1 MRQKR
6 YFMYYIWFDESDKE
20 GKYYSNFYG
29 GILVMSKDLSYVLNM
44 SETLVKELGLQNE
57 EIKWQKV
64 NLYTFDKYV
73 KIVDFIFDLLN
84 HGYAKIR
91 IFFRNNQY
99 KLESLTS
106 EQKRKT
112 YPKLYYQFIKHSF
125 GLQYSN
131 KTGKDVY
138 LKIMLDDIPLKG
150 EDASEFKDYIFRLN
164 KDKGFENALIKIRHE
179 DICEVDSSKHILL
192 QFMDLILGAICFR
205 LNDKHKIKDSESGR
219 RGKRTILKE
228 KLYKHINAKIRETH
242 PGFNIGVSTGMNT
255 CDDRWNY
262 PYSHWSFK
270 PSGYVLD
277 LSRAK
282 KKEKSLFI

>member
-1 MRQKR
+1 MHPN
-6 YFMYYIWFDESDKE
+6 YTMYYIWFDESDKE

-29 GILVMSKDLSYVLNM
+29 GILVKSENLSKVLEMSN
-44 SETLVKELGLQNE
+44 TLVNELGLQNE

-64 NLYTFDKYV
+64 NAYTFERYL
-73 KIVDFIFDLLN
+73 KIADFIFDLLK
-84 HGYAKIR
+84 HKYAKIR

-99 KLESLTS
+99 VPEGLTS

-131 KTGKDVY
+131 NTGKDIY
-138 LKIMLDDIPLKG
+138 IKIMLDDIPLKG
-150 EDASEFKDYIFRLN
+150 EDSAEFKNYIYGLN
-164 KDKGFENALIKIRHE
+164 NDKGFKDAHIKIRHE

-205 LNDKHKIKDSESGR
+205 LNDKHKEKDAITGK

-228 KLYKHINAKIRETH
+228 KLYKHINSKIRELH
-242 PGFNIGVSTGMNT
+242 PGFNIGVSTGMAT
-255 CDDRWNY
+255 YKDKWEC

-270 PSGYVLD
+270 PSSSIRD
-277 LSRAK
+277 LSKAK
-282 KKEKSLFI
+282 KRKSP